1 MKSIAKSITI
11 ILFIFLLAALPVNKL
26 FADDGNKPSEV
37 GIDEKLGSAIPLDLS
52 FLDEYGKPVR
62 LRDLI
67 TKPTILTLVYF
78 RCPGICSPLLNGL
91 STTIDHMD
99 MTAGRDYNIITISF
113 DPKESYMTAAEK
125 KKNYLEE
132 MKKKIPEDSWKFL
145 TGDSL
150 SIARITDAVGFRY
163 QPQGNDYM
171 HSATIMVLSR
181 DGKIARYLYG
191 VDFLPLDLKLALI
204 EASEGKVGPTINK
217 LLKLCYSY
225 DPSGRKYVLNIT
237 RIAGSGMVVLIVAFV
252 LILRIKKKKHNT
264 NTPETTGGGNKNG

>member
-1 MKSIAKSITI
+1 MKSVIKSITI
-11 ILFIFLLAALPVNKL
+11 ILFIFLLTALGTRL
-26 FADDGNKPSEV
+26 FAEDGPKQSEV
-37 GIDEKLGSAIPLDLS
+37 GIDEKLGSVIPLDLS

-78 RCPGICSPLLNGL
+78 RCPGICTPLLNGL
-91 STTIDHMD
+91 ATTIDHLD
-99 MTAGRDYNIITISF
+99 MESGKDYNIITISF
-113 DPKESYMTAAEK
+113 DPKESYQTAAEK

-132 MKKKIPEDSWKFL
+132 MKKKLPENSWKFL
-145 TGDSL
+145 TGDSM
-150 SIARITDAVGFRY
+150 SIAKITDAVGFRY
-163 QPQGNDYM
+163 QPQGSDYM

-191 VDFLPLDLKLALI
+191 VDFLPLDLKLAII

-225 DPSGRKYVLNIT
+225 DPGGRKYVLNIT
-237 RIAGSGMVVLIVAFV
+237 RIAGSSMLVLIVAFV
-252 LILRIKKKKHNT
+252 LVLRLKKKKHNI
-264 NTPETTGGGNKNG
+264 NTPETMGGGNKNG